1 MYQDVK
7 LSHKC
12 HLFFCNLRHFWLW
25 QTSCPTQNAL
35 RRRFKYL
42 FLFWYCADLWK
53 KVSNSISDQIPSSNQ
68 ILQFND
74 MNPSTQKLTNNLDRA
89 IPEISW
95 VSIIFRTS
103 QISNYGRG
111 QRLKVGLLKPDAA
124 TEISC
129 KVSSIFWTFTLKTGW
144 IPSWH

>member
-1 MYQDVK
+1 MSFIFLQFTSFLTLTNQ
-7 LSHKC
+7 LSNTKC
-12 HLFFCNLRHFWLW
+12 IKKEI
-25 QTSCPTQNAL
+25 QIP
-35 RRRFKYL
+35 
-42 FLFWYCADLWK
+42 FLILILCRSLK
-53 KVSNSISDQIPSSNQ
+53 KRISNSISDQIPSSNQ

-74 MNPSTQKLTNNLDRA
+74 MNPSTEKLTNNLDRA

>member
-1 MYQDVK
+1 MSFIFLQFTSFLTLTNQ
-7 LSHKC
+7 LS
-12 HLFFCNLRHFWLW
+12 N
-25 QTSCPTQNAL
+25 T
-35 RRRFKYL
+35 KYIKKEIQIP
-42 FLFWYCADLWK
+42 FLILILCRSLK
-53 KVSNSISDQIPSSNQ
+53 KRISNSISDQIPSSNQ

-74 MNPSTQKLTNNLDRA
+74 MNPNTQKLTNNLDRA
-89 IPEISW
+89 ILEISW